1 VFGPLPQSDH
11 LPCPACGVSLSNTD
25 VDEHV
30 CDRERWLS
38 YQVFQARDEIDA
50 FDEELAAYL
59 SSPRGAFELWYA
71 ARERRLVA

>member
-1 VFGPLPQSDH
+1 MFGPLPQSNQ
-11 LPCPACGVSLSNTD
+11 LPCPACGASLSEAD
-25 VDEHV
+25 ADGHE